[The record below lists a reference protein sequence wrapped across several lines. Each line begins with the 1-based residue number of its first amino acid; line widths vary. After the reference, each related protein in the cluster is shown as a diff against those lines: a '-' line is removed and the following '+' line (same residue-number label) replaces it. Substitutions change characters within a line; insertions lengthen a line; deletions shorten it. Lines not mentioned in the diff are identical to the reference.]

1 MAHKLNQAEQRV
13 LEQCFIFCGVENKT
27 GVAEEFGNKQKFLK
41 GSIIYSPNA
50 NKKRNKHPHIQK
62 LHMRENSFLLSP

>member
-27 GVAEEFGNKQKFLK
+27 GVAEEFGNKQKFL
-41 GSIIYSPNA
+41 PQTA
-50 NKKRNKHPHIQK
+50 TKKAWAYFCGGQP
-62 LHMRENSFLLSP
+62 L